1 MNNEPWKAI
10 DGDGTSSSLWHN
22 IWNNGTG
29 NGNLPQALVI
39 DMGDE
44 ERVSQLELDRRN
56 DNNTA
61 DVHTVE
67 IYVGMDADTA
77 PLVGTFLVIQATK
90 RLQDVYL
97 LNLCKLVI

>member
-1 MNNEPWKAI
+1 MEQWYR
-10 DGDGTSSSLWHN
+10 
-22 IWNNGTG
+22 

-67 IYVGMDADTA
+67 VYVGMDADTA
-77 PLVGTFLVIQATK
+77 PLVGTIVLVIRATK

-97 LNLCKLVI
+97 LNRCKLVI

>member
-1 MNNEPWKAI
+1 M
-10 DGDGTSSSLWHN
+10 
-22 IWNNGTG
+22 
-29 NGNLPQALVI
+29 I

-67 IYVGMDADTA
+67 IYVGMDATQ
-77 PLVGTFLVIQATK
+77 LHWSERSFLVIQATK
-90 RLQDVYL
+90 RYRT
-97 LNLCKLVI
+97 CIF